1 MLSSHNQFG
10 VVANNCEVAVQ
21 PDGSMT
27 MAIASAAKGTNISV
41 TLKPLGNE
49 QWEIGNG
56 ISTRTAY
63 IPDIMPLEVLAT
75 IGWASYVGNQMFA
88 DKMLSKSSNYNASSG
103 TTVEQI
109 FSNPVILS
117 NPTSNPPQTLC
128 ITHDLVCSNISFLG
142 LNLISFTQNQTSV
155 QQQVPCLG
163 EINVNVEDCCK
174 QHDVSIWCSQTE
186 NDLAAANLAVI
197 ACITAKVIAARQEA
211 FWSIK
216 WTWGTFLCKLTNSVV
231 ELFSDIVDVAGG
243 VLLEILTALADLV
256 GEALAT
262 VLGLLSL
269 GQVPQSL
276 LQSILGTSEA
286 ILSPD
291 LWDYDGSHAQSCL
304 CRGTVPTTQ
313 CSEQSLDA
321 NGNLPDG
328 SPGINPCRDVC
339 KEMGKAENCF
349 NCGWICNDLGQP
361 IWTEAPTGQSCC
373 PGTGTDCGNT
383 ESTAPVP
390 NCCVNCN
397 YNCNQASDGSWFWS
411 LDPSQTGANCCN
423 SAPSYSVQAGSGI
436 PATGAYCGC
445 NYVWFCP
452 DGGPCEL
459 AAGGA
464 PGDPAEEEISLGIGE
479 GTLYCGNPVPPQP
492 PDCCP

>member
-1 MLSSHNQFG
+1 MPIGPFSAGILPGGTGFAPVPAPPVPTPAMSGLAVNSNGSLVSMLPPVTDWFSPVAQSPAVQTPAAHPCQSGGDCGCGGTCGGASKTTVRTSSSTLPTNSTSRTTGSKLIPRNIPSLSSFSPVTSLADFDFKRDVLSRAPGCGIVLSSHNQFG

-313 CSEQSLDA
+313 CSEQSLE
-321 NGNLPDG
+321 
-328 SPGINPCRDVC
+328 CQW
-339 KEMGKAENCF
+339 E
-349 NCGWICNDLGQP
+349 
-361 IWTEAPTGQSCC
+361 
-373 PGTGTDCGNT
+373 
-383 ESTAPVP
+383 
-390 NCCVNCN
+390 
-397 YNCNQASDGSWFWS
+397 
-411 LDPSQTGANCCN
+411 PS
-423 SAPSYSVQAGSGI
+423 
-436 PATGAYCGC
+436 
-445 NYVWFCP
+445 
-452 DGGPCEL
+452 
-459 AAGGA
+459 
-464 PGDPAEEEISLGIGE
+464 
-479 GTLYCGNPVPPQP
+479 
-492 PDCCP
+492 